1 MERKHKVGIQI
12 PEHAREVIATLQNAG
27 YEAYVVGGCV
37 RDSIL
42 GRAPQD
48 WDITTSARPE
58 EVKALFHRTIDT
70 GIRHGTVTV
79 MMDKEGY
86 EVTTYR
92 IDGVYEDG
100 RHPREVIF
108 TPSLREDLKRRDFT
122 INAMAYNEEEGLV
135 DLFGGM
141 EDIER
146 GVIRCVGNAEERFNE
161 DALRILRAVRF
172 SAQLGYG
179 IEEET
184 GRAIRALA
192 ENLRRISAERIQA
205 ELIKLLVSP
214 HPDTLRVA
222 YEMGITKVILP
233 EFDKCMETPQ
243 NHPHHCYSVGEHLL
257 VALQMVEPRKEL
269 RLAMLLH
276 DIGKPATLTVD
287 EKGITHFYG
296 HPEVSAQ
303 MTLDILRRL
312 KLDND
317 TIQTVYTLVKNHEL
331 GTGTDPDLR
340 MVRRAM
346 NRVGEAAFPDLFEVS
361 RADILAQSMY
371 MRQEKLEFLQKWR
384 DLYEVVRSEK
394 QCVSLKTLAIGG
406 KDLIALGIT
415 PGPDMGELLQSLLE
429 EVLDEP
435 ERNTR
440 EYLLERAKELKR

>member
-1 MERKHKVGIQI
+1 MERNHKVRIQI

-42 GRAPQD
+42 GRVPQD

-100 RHPREVIF
+100 RHPREVTF

-141 EDIER
+141 EDIEG
-146 GVIRCVGNAEERFNE
+146 GVIRCVGNAAERFNE

-184 GRAIRALA
+184 GRAIRELA
-192 ENLRRISAERIQA
+192 ENLKRISAERIQA

-233 EFDKCMETPQ
+233 EFDRCMETPQ

-257 VALQMVEPRKEL
+257 VALQTVEPRKEL
-269 RLAMLLH
+269 RLVMLLH
-276 DIGKPATLTVD
+276 DIGKIFIVETIMTYGRNLIDSEFEIIQSHTLVGASLLRRFPSLGDYAEMAVGHHKWFDDSRGYPKNFSMKEAEYPALISLLAVAD
-287 EKGITHFYG
+287 CLDAAADSVGRSYKGGITFEKYTD
-296 HPEVSAQ
+296 E
-303 MTLDILRRL
+303 LR
-312 KLDND
+312 
-317 TIQTVYTLVKNHEL
+317 EGS
-331 GTGTDPDLR
+331 GTRYAPY
-340 MVRRAM
+340 V
-346 NRVGEAAFPDLFEVS
+346 VELFEDANIQ
-361 RADILAQSMY
+361 RELA
-371 MRQEKLEFLQKWR
+371 ELLTEGR
-384 DLYEVVRSEK
+384 DRNYRNTYHL
-394 QCVSLKTLAIGG
+394 LKTL
-406 KDLIALGIT
+406 
-415 PGPDMGELLQSLLE
+415 
-429 EVLDEP
+429 
-435 ERNTR
+435 
-440 EYLLERAKELKR
+440 

>member
-12 PEHAREVIATLQNAG
+12 PENAREVIATLQNAG

-92 IDGVYEDG
+92 IDGDYEDG
-100 RHPREVIF
+100 RHPREVTF

-371 MRQEKLEFLQKWR
+371 MRQEKLEFLQKWK
-384 DLYEVVRSEK
+384 DLYEIVRSEN

-429 EVLDEP
+429 EVLEEP